1 MASMIDRMVKA
12 AKLNVDFYN
21 EAEKDTSLTQ
31 EALLV
36 VVLVSLLGGIGSL
49 LGGLIGG
56 DVGFGAVLLGAVV
69 TIVLGIVNYYIWSY
83 VTLFVGTKLFGGQ
96 ADAGEMLRT
105 LGYAYTP
112 RLLGLLSFIPCVG
125 PFIALAGAILSLV
138 AAVIAI
144 REALDFDTGK
154 AILTTI
160 IGWVIILVVT
170 MIIGTILGVGAI
182 GVGGLLSAFQG
193 G

>member
-1 MASMIDRMVKA
+1 MASMIDRMVRA
-12 AKLNVDFYN
+12 AKLDVDFYN
-21 EAEKDTSLTQ
+21 EAERDTNLTQ

-36 VVLVSLLGGIGSL
+36 VVLVSLVSGVGSLLSGVIGGEGGIG
-49 LGGLIGG
+49 
-56 DVGFGAVLLGAVV
+56 AALLGAVV
-69 TIVLGIVNYYIWSY
+69 TVVLGVVSYYIWAY
-83 VTLFVGTKLFGGQ
+83 VTLYVGTKLFGGD

-105 LGYAYTP
+105 LGYAHTP

-125 PFIALAGAILSLV
+125 PLISLVGAILSLV

-160 IGWVIILVVT
+160 IGWVIILVISLV
-170 MIIGTILGVGAI
+170 IGTVLGI
-182 GVGGLLSAFQG
+182 GGLGLGAAMSALQG

>member
-21 EAEKDTSLTQ
+21 EAERDTNLTQ

-36 VVLVSLLGGIGSL
+36 VVLVSLVGGIGSL
-49 LGGLIGG
+49 LGGLISK
-56 DVGFGAVLLGAVV
+56 DIGFGAAVLGAVV

-83 VTLFVGTKLFGGQ
+83 VTLFVGTKLFGGK

-105 LGYAYTP
+105 LGYAHTP
-112 RLLGLLSFIPCVG
+112 RLLSLLSFIPCAG
-125 PFIALAGAILSLV
+125 PIIALIGAILSLV

-144 REALDFDTGK
+144 REALDFDTTK

-160 IGWVIILVVT
+160 IGWVVILIIT
-170 MIIGTILGVGAI
+170 MIIGTVLGVGAI
-182 GVGGLLSAFQG
+182 GVGGIMSALQG

>member
-1 MASMIDRMVKA
+1 MASMIDRMVRA
-12 AKLNVDFYN
+12 AKLDVDFYN
-21 EAEKDTSLTQ
+21 EAERDTSLNQ

-49 LGGLIGG
+49 LGGLISG
-56 DVGFGAVLLGAVV
+56 DAGFGAVLLGAVV
-69 TIVLGIVNYYIWSY
+69 TIVLGVINYYIWSY

-105 LGYAYTP
+105 LGYAQTP
-112 RLLGLLSFIPCVG
+112 RLLSLLSFIPCVG
-125 PFIALAGAILSLV
+125 PFISLAGAILSLV

-154 AILTTI
+154 AILTAI
-160 IGWVIILVVT
+160 IGWVIILVIT
-170 MIIGTILGVGAI
+170 MIIGTILGIGAI
-182 GVGGLLSAFQG
+182 GVGGLMGAFQG

>member
-1 MASMIDRMVKA
+1 MIDRMVQA
-12 AKLNVDFYN
+12 AKLDVDFYN
-21 EAEKDTSLTQ
+21 EAERDTSLTQ

-36 VVLVSLLGGIGSL
+36 VIIVSLAGGIGSL
-49 LGGLIGG
+49 ISGLINREI
-56 DVGFGAVLLGAVV
+56 GFGGALLGAVV
-69 TIVLGIVNYYIWSY
+69 TIVLGVINYYIWSY
-83 VTLFVGTKLFGGQ
+83 VTLFVGTRLFGGQ

-125 PFIALAGAILSLV
+125 PFISLAGAILSLV
-138 AAVIAI
+138 AGVIAI

-154 AILTTI
+154 AILTAI
-160 IGWVIILVVT
+160 IGWVIILVIT

-182 GVGGLLSAFQG
+182 GVAGLTSAFQG